1 MLLIPFISTSILSL
15 PSCLYSYLLS
25 LTTKTGDGSIVT
37 WRRTAPCYVFIV
49 LFPRCF
55 VKVHCDNRV
64 VLFSQNLWRKKSTLG
79 RALFMV
85 YGELNFLFLGGEDQ
99 DHDDQGNGT
108 NDYDPPGEGLGHKR
122 TVPCAPQDWG
132 FLILLSFVSS
142 TVFWIPFTQPN
153 TKTGDTIKRYSKTFE
168 LRNCWSSLAS

>member
-79 RALFMV
+79 RALFWFMGN
-85 YGELNFLFLGGEDQ
+85 YTFFFLVAKTRITTTRATAPMTTI
-99 DHDDQGNGT
+99 HQGK
-108 NDYDPPGEGLGHKR
+108 GLDTR
-122 TVPCAPQDWG
+122 EPSPV
-132 FLILLSFVSS
+132 LLRIEASSSF
-142 TVFWIPFTQPN
+142 
-153 TKTGDTIKRYSKTFE
+153 
-168 LRNCWSSLAS
+168 